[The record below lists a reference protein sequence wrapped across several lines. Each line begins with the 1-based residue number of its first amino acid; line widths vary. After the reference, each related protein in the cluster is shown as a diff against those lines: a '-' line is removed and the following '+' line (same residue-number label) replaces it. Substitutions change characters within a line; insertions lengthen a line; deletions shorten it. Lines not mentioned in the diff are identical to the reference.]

1 MQSVHGIPSDCFRP
15 GVNFT
20 WELCC
25 LGWHGVGDASCWDSN
40 GYNYE
45 RCCLGASFR
54 DACGCEPGLSW
65 DANLRRCANSKVI
78 EPTAPTLLTR
88 CRKLHAIVAAAVRK
102 PVAFSSEPAWPAF
115 PRSLA
120 SNIRG
125 KEQFSSYDIQWS
137 PEHPWAFTYRA
148 ACARSAE
155 SPTAFSRFRRSDMV
169 LNQAWEH
176 TSKSSGDLY
185 LARLYRQSFPIY
197 RHLPRWRVADLLG
210 NAVMEDFQR
219 HIGFMSPSTMRYVGI
234 LGDIL
239 SHLVT
244 SPAWNVSAGL
254 MGWRIAEIGGGYG
267 GQALAMHLLSAQLE
281 SYTIFDLPE
290 AGMLQYRFLS
300 HFPEFLRKTRFA
312 NSTGSHEGHRYDLCI
327 SCFALSE
334 LSEAQQRPYAEDVLR
349 HCRFGYVLDNSVDF
363 RKTTAYSGDGLVS
376 WLSELGRP
384 VRREVSMEGQGIHAI
399 MW

>member
-1 MQSVHGIPSDCFRP
+1 MWS
-15 GVNFT
+15 T
-20 WELCC
+20 
-25 LGWHGVGDASCWDSN
+25 SC
-40 GYNYE
+40 
-45 RCCLGASFR
+45 
-54 DACGCEPGLSW
+54 
-65 DANLRRCANSKVI
+65 
-78 EPTAPTLLTR
+78 TR
-88 CRKLHAIVAAAVRK
+88 
-102 PVAFSSEPAWPAF
+102 
-115 PRSLA
+115 
-120 SNIRG
+120 
-125 KEQFSSYDIQWS
+125 
-137 PEHPWAFTYRA
+137 
-148 ACARSAE
+148 
-155 SPTAFSRFRRSDMV
+155 
-169 LNQAWEH
+169 
-176 TSKSSGDLY
+176 
-185 LARLYRQSFPIY
+185 
-197 RHLPRWRVADLLG
+197 
-210 NAVMEDFQR
+210 
-219 HIGFMSPSTMRYVGI
+219 
-234 LGDIL
+234 
-239 SHLVT
+239 
-244 SPAWNVSAGL
+244 
-254 MGWRIAEIGGGYG
+254 IGGGYG